1 MLEALHRWIAR
12 RNHRRRPRPRGPEF
26 DLLLVEADLAL
37 DDDRPL
43 GCGWFDSS
51 HELRA
56 GLMVQEH
63 ASADAVANELPLGDW
78 LQLHLVEWRG
88 LAANGHH

>member
-1 MLEALHRWIAR
+1 MLESLRRWIAR
-12 RNHRRRPRPRGPEF
+12 GHRRRSLRPQRPDDAWLRDAAE
-26 DLLLVEADLAL
+26 VVADHE
-37 DDDRPL
+37 RPL

-56 GLMVQEH
+56 GLMVREH